1 MGLPLSLHAG
11 AMRTQANGMA
21 IAQYLFMAAT
31 INTEIAARLNEI
43 ALLLDE
49 QGANQFR
56 VRAYRRAAETLEN
69 LKRPVD
75 KLIKAGGLDALQELP
90 GIGPGL
96 ARSIEQFVLTGRLSA
111 LDRLRGESDPIAA
124 LASVPG
130 IGARLAERLHSE
142 LGITTLEEL
151 EAAAHDGRLAEIGGF
166 GKKRIAGVKESL
178 GSRLGRSARPVSK
191 HSKTPPVS
199 ELLDVDREYRE
210 KADAGRLRKIAPKRF
225 NPARKS
231 WLPMLRTRRGKR
243 RYTAL
248 FSNTALA
255 HELGKTHDWVVL
267 YYDSGEGE
275 KQCTVVTA
283 NQGALAGSR
292 VVRGRETESA
302 AFYDSQRNVRAA
314 RGKTRKP
321 RARSGAKELT
331 G

>member
-1 MGLPLSLHAG
+1 MGV
-11 AMRTQANGMA
+11 
-21 IAQYLFMAAT
+21 T
-31 INTEIAARLNEI
+31 INTELAARLQEI
-43 ALLLDE
+43 ARLLDE
-49 QGANQFR
+49 QGANPFR
-56 VRAYRRAAETLEN
+56 VKAYQSAAETLKN

-75 KLIKAGGLDALQELP
+75 GLIKTGGLEALERLP
-90 GIGPGL
+90 GIGKGL
-96 ARSIEQFVLTGRLSA
+96 ARSIQQFVLTGRMPTLE
-111 LDRLRGESDPIAA
+111 RLRGESDPIAT
-124 LASVPG
+124 LASVAG
-130 IGARLAERLHSE
+130 IGARLAERLHSD

-151 EAAAHDGRLAEIGGF
+151 EAAAHDGRLAETGGF

-199 ELLDVDREYRE
+199 EILDVDREYRE
-210 KADAGRLRKIAPKRF
+210 KAAAGRLRKIAPKRF
-225 NPARKS
+225 NPTGKT
-231 WLPMLRTRRGKR
+231 WLPVLHTRRGKR

-267 YYDSGEGE
+267 YYDSGDGE

-283 NQGALAGSR
+283 NQGPLAGSR
-292 VVRGRETESA
+292 IVRGRETESA
-302 AFYDSQRNVRAA
+302 AFYNSKRNVRAA
-314 RGKTRKP
+314 GGKTRKP

>member
-1 MGLPLSLHAG
+1 MEWHLLH
-11 AMRTQANGMA
+11 T
-21 IAQYLFMAAT
+21 YFMTAT
-31 INTEIAARLNEI
+31 INEETAAGLKEIAR
-43 ALLLDE
+43 LLDE

-56 VRAYRRAAETLEN
+56 VRAYQRAADTLKN

-75 KLIKAGGLDALQELP
+75 KLIKAGGLEALQELP
-90 GIGPGL
+90 GIGLGL
-96 ARSIEQFVLTGRLSA
+96 ARSIEQFVLTGRLPA
-111 LDRLRGESDPIAA
+111 LERLRGESDPIAA
-124 LASVPG
+124 LASVSG

-151 EAAAHDGRLAEIGGF
+151 EAAAHDGRLAEVPGF

-178 GSRLGRSARPVSK
+178 ASRLGRSAQPVSK
-191 HSKTPPVS
+191 PSKTPAVG

-225 NPARKS
+225 NPTGRA
-231 WLPMLRTRRGKR
+231 WLPVLRTKRGKR

-283 NQGALAGSR
+283 KRGPLAGRR
-292 VVRGRETESA
+292 VVRGQETESA
-302 AFYDSQRNVRAA
+302 AFYNSQ
-314 RGKTRKP
+314 
-321 RARSGAKELT
+321 
-331 G
+331 

>member
-1 MGLPLSLHAG
+1 
-11 AMRTQANGMA
+11 MA
-21 IAQYLFMAAT
+21 IATYLFMAAT
-31 INTEIAARLNEI
+31 INTEIAARLKEI
-43 ALLLDE
+43 ARLLDE

-56 VRAYRRAAETLEN
+56 VRAYLRAAETLKN
-69 LKRPVD
+69 LNLPVD
-75 KLIKAGGLDALQELP
+75 KLIKAGGLEALQELP
-90 GIGPGL
+90 GIGKGL
-96 ARSIEQFVLTGRLSA
+96 ARSIQQFVLTGRLSA
-111 LDRLRGESDPIAA
+111 LERLQGESDPIAA

-191 HSKTPPVS
+191 PSKTPPAS

-225 NPARKS
+225 NPTGRV
-231 WLPMLRTRRGKR
+231 WLPVLHTKRGKR

-267 YYDSGEGE
+267 YYDGGEGE

-283 NQGALAGSR
+283 KQGPLAGRR
-292 VVRGRETESA
+292 VVRGQEAESA
-302 AFYDSQRNVRAA
+302 AFYNSQRGGR
-314 RGKTRKP
+314 
-321 RARSGAKELT
+321 
-331 G
+331 

>member
-1 MGLPLSLHAG
+1 VSSHHACTLE
-11 AMRTQANGMA
+11 AMRIQANGMTFA
-21 IAQYLFMAAT
+21 PYLSMAAT
-31 INTEIAARLNEI
+31 INTEIAARLKEI
-43 ALLLDE
+43 ARLLDE

-56 VRAYRRAAETLEN
+56 VRAYRRAAETLKN

-75 KLIKAGGLDALQELP
+75 KLIKAGGIDALQELP
-90 GIGPGL
+90 GIGLGL
-96 ARSIEQFVLTGRLSA
+96 ARSIEQYVLRGKMPA
-111 LDRLRGESDPIAA
+111 LERLRGESDPMVT
-124 LASVPG
+124 LASVSG

-142 LGITTLEEL
+142 MGITTLEEL

-178 GSRLGRSARPVSK
+178 GARLGRSAQPVSRP
-191 HSKTPPVS
+191 SKTPPVS

-225 NPARKS
+225 NPTGKS
-231 WLPMLRTRRGKR
+231 WLPVLHTRRGKR

-275 KQCTVVTA
+275 KQYTVVTA
-283 NQGALAGSR
+283 KQGPLAGNR

-302 AFYDSQRNVRAA
+302 AFYDSERTVRAA
-314 RGKTRKP
+314 GGKTRKP
-321 RARSGAKELT
+321 RARSGAKELP